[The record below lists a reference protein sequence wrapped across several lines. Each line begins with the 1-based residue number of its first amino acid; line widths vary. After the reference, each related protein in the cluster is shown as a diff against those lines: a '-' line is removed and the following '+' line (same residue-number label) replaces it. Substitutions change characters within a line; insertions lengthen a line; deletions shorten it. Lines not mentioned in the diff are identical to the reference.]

1 MSALDLFV
9 QNMSSPF
16 DPWITHRPSSVYV
29 ISDSEMK
36 AYKQKQAER
45 EIEELNRLID
55 GHKRSIEGLEAS
67 VAMLKKEYPQLTETT
82 PESA

>member
-1 MSALDLFV
+1 
-9 QNMSSPF
+9 
-16 DPWITHRPSSVYV
+16 
-29 ISDSEMK
+29 MK

-67 VAMLKKEYPQLTETT
+67 VAMLKKEYPQLPETT